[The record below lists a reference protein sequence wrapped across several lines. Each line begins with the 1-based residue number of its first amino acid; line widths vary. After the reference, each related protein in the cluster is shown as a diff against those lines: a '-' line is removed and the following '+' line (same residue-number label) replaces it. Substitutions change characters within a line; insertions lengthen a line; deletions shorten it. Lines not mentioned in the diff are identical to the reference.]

1 MSYSDFKNGLT
12 TFHEYIAP
20 ENQNI
25 PIATPFDGAVVRVE
39 LGVSP
44 KQMLCDL
51 LAGKFP
57 PKLPQIQLCLDMNLG
72 ALEIVANANGQLVAA
87 IQGCRAALQ
96 GFNEHTG
103 LSSTLAR
110 INAVIGEAAAV
121 ASMIAFCSDPINP
134 KPIPNLLETIMG
146 SFLGAGEA
154 IMNKLGKIMGGG
166 QTVCMDFS
174 TNPPSINHNIYIPGG
189 LADDIWKAIESGM
202 SWGPLVDDWINQ
214 FNAIRDEFYSLIEKE
229 NAIAE
234 AAIEAGGVGG
244 SNEIPTFSMLLHPV
258 VQTSTPVKEGE
269 ATPIVTSVINPYG
282 GCFIDGGGGV
292 VYPDHH
298 DPRFQRKSD
307 CENTN
312 VGGTWIKSGD
322 TNPAFLLGGYT
333 GNVYTLDVAI
343 KFTEKMNPN
352 TIVVRK
358 KTDHDTGEGFGN
370 NLGSASGAGFWGSVR
385 LLSPNGKEC
394 LWAGQMQRQDSQ
406 YTTFQGTVYIPK
418 DEITANSTYTL
429 QVGSNVRGVNTNPSE
444 INPTSEAGK
453 VTLTTYEAKFQINA
467 PVAPTPAED
476 TVGTA
481 RGENDVDSEDRDT
494 PKIIAKQS
502 DSDSV
507 TKGMNDVVN
516 LFSIWKQLSGYPIQ
530 KTDGTSLETIFHAV
544 FNDETVSTLNSGEN
558 YTAPVFTTTPEYDYC
573 GNVIGYKTEFVQ
585 GSIETSD
592 TTKATQL
599 DSLVSIPPTVKSVTP
614 AVSATGVFTDVTI
627 KIIFSQDMDS
637 ASFTTRDI
645 RTTWKPTK
653 IYDAF
658 TGGSWPTGA
667 TATNTVEYEGAEYS
681 SNANNNTN
689 NLPTD
694 TTYWTKRQDAH
705 PTSGNSIDH
714 NLGPAGPGTGTVRL
728 YNDTT
733 SKYLLDISIAY
744 NANNR
749 TLNIAP
755 KTALLASNQYTV
767 VIIGTSGSVTAKCDP
782 VENNSGVPLE
792 SNFSSSF
799 TINAGGNTE
808 ASVVFSQSAGGAIKF
823 PNYTYSGL
831 GSLANGLTPTDSGAT
846 AFCTDCS
853 LSGTDRKEIVYWT
866 GTQWKY
872 VADGLVI
879 SKS

>member
-39 LGVSP
+39 LGVNP

-72 ALEIVANANGQLVAA
+72 ALESVASANAALVAA
-87 IQGCRAALQ
+87 IQSCRLALQ

-103 LSSTLAR
+103 LPATLAR
-110 INAVIGEAAAV
+110 VNAVIGEAAAV

-134 KPIPNLLETIMG
+134 KPIPNLLETVMG

-154 IMNKLGKIMGGG
+154 IMNKLGKVMGGG
-166 QTVCMDFS
+166 QTICMDFS
-174 TNPPSINHNIYIPGG
+174 TNPPSVNHNIYIPGG
-189 LADDIWKAIESGM
+189 LAEDIWKAIESGM

-214 FNAIRDEFYSLIEKE
+214 LYEIRDEFASLIEKE
-229 NAIAE
+229 NSIAE

-244 SNEIPTFSMLLHPV
+244 SNDIPTLVDANPV
-258 VQTSTPVKEGE
+258 IQTSTPVKEGS
-269 ATPIVTSVINPYG
+269 ATPIVSSVKNAYG
-282 GCFIDGGGGV
+282 GCFIGGTA
-292 VYPDHH
+292 YPANH
-298 DPRFQRKSD
+298 DPRFQSKSD
-307 CENTN
+307 CESTN

-322 TNPAFLLGGYT
+322 TSPAFLSGGYT
-333 GNVYTLDVAI
+333 GNVYTLDVAL

-358 KTDHDTGEGFGN
+358 KTDHVSSGTFGN
-370 NLGSASGAGFWGSVR
+370 NLGTGFWGSVR

-394 LWAGQMQRQDSQ
+394 LWATQMQRQDSQ

-429 QVGSNVRGVNTNPSE
+429 QVGSNARGSNTNPTE
-444 INPTSEAGK
+444 IVPTSEAGK
-453 VTLTTYEAKFQINA
+453 VKLTTYEAKFQINA
-467 PVAPTPAED
+467 PVAPTAVTDP
-476 TVGTA
+476 VGTA
-481 RGENDVDSEDRDT
+481 RDETDLDGEDRDT
-494 PKIIAKQS
+494 PKIIEKTGNNNLLTQ
-502 DSDSV
+502 
-507 TKGMNDVVN
+507 GMNDVVT
-516 LFSIWKQLSGYPIQ
+516 LFSLWKQLSGYPIQ
-530 KTDGTSLETIFHAV
+530 KTDGSNLETIFHAI
-544 FNDETVSTLNSGEN
+544 FSDETVSTLNSGEN

-627 KIIFSQDMDS
+627 KVIFSQDMDS
-637 ASFTTRDI
+637 ESFTTRDN
-645 RTTWKPTK
+645 RTSWKPTK
-653 IYDAF
+653 TYDAF

-694 TTYWTKRQDAH
+694 TTYWTKRQDAQ
-705 PTSGNSIDH
+705 PTSGNSIAH

-728 YNDTT
+728 YNNTT
-733 SKYLLDISIAY
+733 SKYLLDMSIAY
-744 NANNR
+744 NADSR
-749 TLNIAP
+749 TLSIAP

-782 VENNSGVPLE
+782 VENNSGVPLA

-808 ASVVFSQSAGGAIKF
+808 ASAVFSQSAGGAIKF
-823 PNYTYSGL
+823 PNYTFSSL
-831 GSLANGLTPTDSGAT
+831 GSLANGLSATDSGAT
-846 AFCTDCS
+846 AFCTDCTNG
-853 LSGTDRKEIVYWT
+853 SGAAKKEIVYWT
-866 GTQWKY
+866 GTQWKH
-872 VADGLVI
+872 VSDGQVI
-879 SKS
+879 SNS